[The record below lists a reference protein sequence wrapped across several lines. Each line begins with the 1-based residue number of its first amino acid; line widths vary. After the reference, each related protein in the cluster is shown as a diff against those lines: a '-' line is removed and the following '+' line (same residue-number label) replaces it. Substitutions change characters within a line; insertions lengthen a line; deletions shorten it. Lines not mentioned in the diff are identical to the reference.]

1 VRAVWSYAGRP
12 NRFPDSAVRV
22 RRDSWRYYYEV
33 ARAGYLVDNQG
44 LPWPVVRRPGQRY
57 VQTWHGTN
65 FKHMGTDIREVGN
78 SPARTR
84 ALHEGA
90 ARWDDFVVQSEH
102 AARTLA
108 PALGVQGRILRIG
121 YPRND
126 RLHGPDPDEILVL
139 RRRLRLPEDRRIVL
153 YAPTFRRYPRPYVTA
168 DPAYHPRLD
177 INRFE
182 QTVGDEWFLLV
193 RAHYLD
199 RMTVPAR
206 HAAVARNV
214 SDHDDV
220 AELLMVADALIT
232 DYSSIMF
239 DFPIT
244 GRPIGFFAPDL
255 ALYRHLRGAYFD
267 LRTDGPGPV
276 LEDMD
281 AVLAWL
287 GDIDAVHASYA
298 ERYAGFRSYYA
309 SYDDGTAAEQ
319 LVQAVFGDWLT
330 PAAPRRSWPAAP
342 PAGRRSGAGA

>member
-1 VRAVWSYAGRP
+1 
-12 NRFPDSAVRV
+12 
-22 RRDSWRYYYEV
+22 
-33 ARAGYLVDNQG
+33 
-44 LPWPVVRRPGQRY
+44 
-57 VQTWHGTN
+57 
-65 FKHMGTDIREVGN
+65 
-78 SPARTR
+78 
-84 ALHEGA
+84 
-90 ARWDDFVVQSEH
+90 
-102 AARTLA
+102 
-108 PALGVQGRILRIG
+108 
-121 YPRND
+121 
-126 RLHGPDPDEILVL
+126 
-139 RRRLRLPEDRRIVL
+139 
-153 YAPTFRRYPRPYVTA
+153 
-168 DPAYHPRLD
+168 
-177 INRFE
+177 
-182 QTVGDEWFLLV
+182 
-193 RAHYLD
+193 
-199 RMTVPAR
+199 
-206 HAAVARNV
+206 
-214 SDHDDV
+214 
-220 AELLMVADALIT
+220 MVADALIT

-239 DFPIT
+239 DFAIT